1 MSKVNKLISNLD
13 KSPGF
18 EHRLIALCI
27 KSNLLNKDFTKL
39 SGFLELGFNRLNRSR
54 HYKKLV
60 LNGFTVLAEHYQTQG
75 NLVLAFNALQK
86 ARELFPFNWDTIQK
100 QIAALNQFVENID
113 GPISENDL
121 KLLLYLCQDLE
132 KFYSKKKFSKKI
144 ASLLSPVYKKVIA
157 LYEKIKLDVES
168 PISAGV
174 EKMVMNL
181 YSDLTKEERKKLLGQ
196 KIAQT
201 IIEIEKSERLK
212 PKKEKE
218 AKKSKQN

>member
-54 HYKKLV
+54 HYKKL
-60 LNGFTVLAEHYQTQG
+60 LLDGFSVLAEYYQTQG
-75 NLVLAFNALQK
+75 NFVLTFNALQK

-100 QIAALNQFVENID
+100 QIAILDLFVENID
-113 GPISENDL
+113 GPIAENDI
-121 KLLLYLCQDLE
+121 KLLIQLCNNFQN
-132 KFYSKKKFSKKI
+132 FYSKKKFSRKVS
-144 ASLLSPVYKKVIA
+144 SLLSPVYIKVSA

-168 PISAGV
+168 PITAGV

-181 YSDLTKEERKKLLGQ
+181 YSDLTEEERKKRIGVIIRKTIDDMLKDEYLKQ
-196 KIAQT
+196 KR
-201 IIEIEKSERLK
+201 KK
-212 PKKEKE
+212 P
-218 AKKSKQN
+218 S